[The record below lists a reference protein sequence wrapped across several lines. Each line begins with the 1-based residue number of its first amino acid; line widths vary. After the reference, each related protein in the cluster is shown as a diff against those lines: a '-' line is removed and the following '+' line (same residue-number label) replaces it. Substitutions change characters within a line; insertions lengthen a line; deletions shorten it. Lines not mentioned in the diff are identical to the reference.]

1 MLQQLISKIN
11 LEVKIKFSILL
22 FTGIT
27 SCYAANVQKVIE
39 FFSFTCSHCVAV
51 EPKLQ
56 NLLIKTNAKY
66 APVVVPSNER
76 DVPVAMV
83 YYACIRKN
91 LGWQFRNAYFQALQD
106 GYPAN
111 DPRTVLQVLTQ
122 ITNKPMDILSYS
134 QSQDIIDKLNEDKLL
149 IKKFNVSS
157 TPTFVIN
164 GNIKLEGDNALDGLL
179 Q

>member
-1 MLQQLISKIN
+1 
-11 LEVKIKFSILL
+11 
-22 FTGIT
+22 
-27 SCYAANVQKVIE
+27 
-39 FFSFTCSHCVAV
+39 
-51 EPKLQ
+51 
-56 NLLIKTNAKY
+56 
-66 APVVVPSNER
+66 
-76 DVPVAMV
+76 MV

-111 DPRTVLQVLTQ
+111 DPRTVIQVLSQ

-134 QSQDIIDKLNEDKLL
+134 QSQDVVDKLNDDKVL
-149 IKKFNVSS
+149 IKKFNVTS

-164 GNIKLEGDNALDGLL
+164 GSIKLEGDNALDGLL

>member
-1 MLQQLISKIN
+1 MRQQLISKIN
-11 LEVKIKFSILL
+11 LALKTKLIVIL
-22 FTGIT
+22 FVGIT

-39 FFSFTCSHCVAV
+39 FFSFTCTHCMAV

-66 APVVVPSNER
+66 APVVVPFNEKE
-76 DVPVAMV
+76 VPVAMV

-111 DPRTVLQVLTQ
+111 DPRTVIQVLSQ

-134 QSQDIIDKLNEDKLL
+134 QSQDVVDKLNDDKVL
-149 IKKFNVSS
+149 IKKFNVTS

-164 GNIKLEGDNALDGLL
+164 GSIKLEGDNALDGLL